1 MKRLTVQ
8 RWFLSVN
15 AMAAVL
21 LLSVVVCSLIGP
33 TPLDF
38 KQALE
43 PSFELIRL
51 FIHFII
57 RLIVFGS
64 LRGLPDLIKHVS
76 EASLD
81 SNPQA
86 MILFGIRLPRILL
99 AGLIGGALAGAGVVF
114 QAILRNPLAD
124 PYILGISSGAALG
137 AATGILLNAQYSIFG
152 FNAMTVCAFVGALIT
167 IFFVYTIAQSYGRV
181 ITHSLLLTGVIVNY
195 VFAALIMLITSI
207 VDFTKARDIIFWLMG
222 NLGKIEYRYST
233 ILTSG
238 VYILIGSA
246 VLLWYSRDLNLLSMG
261 EASASQLGVE
271 VEKLKKIAFVATSL
285 ITAAAVAEGGPIGF
299 VGLIIPHAMRMLF
312 GPDHRLLFPV
322 AFLGGGIFLIVSDTV
337 ARVGVRG
344 SEIPVGV
351 ITALCGGPLFI
362 VLLRRQIRKTG

>member
-1 MKRLTVQ
+1 M
-8 RWFLSVN
+8 S
-15 AMAAVL
+15 AL
-21 LLSVVVCSLIGP
+21 LIVSVVVCALIGP
-33 TPLDF
+33 TPLD
-38 KQALE
+38 
-43 PSFELIRL
+43 IR
-51 FIHFII
+51 
-57 RLIVFGS
+57 
-64 LRGLPDLIKHVS
+64 
-76 EASLD
+76 AALD
-81 SNPQA
+81 STLVPNPQA
-86 MILFGIRLPRILL
+86 RILFGIRLPRILL

-114 QAILRNPLAD
+114 QALLRNPLAD
-124 PYILGISSGAALG
+124 PYVLGISSGAALG
-137 AATGILLNAQYSIFG
+137 AATGILLNAHQTIFG
-152 FNAMTVCAFVGALIT
+152 FNAMTMCAFAGALLT
-167 IFFVYTIAQSYGRV
+167 IYFVYMIAQSYGRV
-181 ITHSLLLTGVIVNY
+181 VTHSLLLTGVIINY

-233 ILTSG
+233 IAVTAI
-238 VYILIGSA
+238 YIFLGA
-246 VLLWYSRDLNLLSMG
+246 GVLLLYSRDFNLLSLG
-261 EASASQLGVE
+261 EASAGQLGVE

-322 AFLGGGIFLIVSDTV
+322 AFLGGGIFLMLADTV

-362 VLLRRQIRKTG
+362 FLLRRQIRKTG